1 MGSLAPA
8 RPPRAASARQR
19 VVRRLLGSLVVLLVV
34 TVGVFAATALA
45 AGDAASARLGPT
57 ADPVAVAAL
66 RTELGLDR
74 PPAHRYLA
82 WLAATARGD
91 LGASLISGRPVT
103 ALIADRLG
111 NSVILAAVAAAVL
124 VPTALLLGTWA
135 GHRPRRR
142 PDRVVSAASVVL
154 LALPEFVVGAALVS
168 VFAVGLGWLPAVSY
182 LPDGSGPLT
191 QPSVLVLPVA
201 ALTLA
206 SLAPTVRLVR
216 AGVAVASAADAAAT
230 ARLNGVPETRVVRC
244 YVLPAALPTAL
255 PMLARTLTYLLGG
268 ALVVETLFGYPGL
281 ASAMVEAVN
290 HRDVPVVQALALLA
304 AAVTVA
310 VNLCADLVAR
320 VLDPPGSTR

>member
-1 MGSLAPA
+1 MDDLAPA
-8 RPPRAASARQR
+8 RPPRAASAGRLAAG
-19 VVRRLLGSLVVLLVV
+19 RLLRALAVLLVV
-34 TVGVFAATALA
+34 TVGVFTATALA
-45 AGDAASARLGPT
+45 AGDAASARLGPV
-57 ADPVAVAAL
+57 ADPAAVAAL
-66 RTELGLDR
+66 RAELGLDQ
-74 PPAHRYLA
+74 PPVDRYLG
-82 WLAATARGD
+82 WLAGAARGD
-91 LGASLISGRPVT
+91 LGASLISGRPVS

-111 NSVILAAVAAAVL
+111 NSVILAAVAAIVL
-124 VPTALLLGTWA
+124 TPLALLLGAWA
-135 GHRPRRR
+135 GLRPRRR
-142 PDRVVSAASVVL
+142 PDRVVGAASVVL
-154 LALPEFVVGAALVS
+154 LALPEFVVGVALIS

-182 LPDGSGPLT
+182 LPEGSSPLL

-216 AGVAVASAADAAAT
+216 AGVSVASAADAAAS
-230 ARLNGVPETRVVRC
+230 ARLNGVPEARVVRC

-304 AAVTVA
+304 AAATVA

-320 VLDPPGSTR
+320 TLDPPELAR

>member
-1 MGSLAPA
+1 MGARVPA
-8 RPPRAASARQR
+8 GPPRAASAGRR
-19 VVRRLLGSLVVLLVV
+19 MAGRLLGAMAVLLVV

-57 ADPVAVAAL
+57 ADPAAVEAL
-66 RTELGLDR
+66 RAELGLNQ
-74 PPAHRYLA
+74 PPAHRYVT
-82 WLAATARGD
+82 WLAAAVRGD
-91 LGASLISGRPVT
+91 LGTSLISGRPVT

-111 NSVILAAVAAAVL
+111 NSALLAAVAAAVL
-124 VPTALLLGTWA
+124 TPTALLLGTWA
-135 GHRPRRR
+135 GLRPRRR
-142 PDRVVSAASVVL
+142 PDRVVGAATVVL
-154 LALPEFVVGAALVS
+154 LALPEFVVGVALVS

-182 LPDGSGPLT
+182 LPEGHGPLT

-201 ALTLA
+201 ALTVA

-216 AGVAVASAADAAAT
+216 AGVAVASRADAAVS
-230 ARLNGVPETRVVRC
+230 ARLNGVPEARVVRC

-304 AAVTVA
+304 AGVTVA

-320 VLDPPGSTR
+320 ALEPASAR